1 MFLCLFFCNGMRMYW
16 WTEKQNDDDDDGK
29 WFRRLTSKCDV
40 TNNFGNIQYSRIQWW
55 EKINISWDK
64 IEKEGEGSFSI
75 GRAWINLEILFS
87 HDDNDKIAIVIPS

>member
-1 MFLCLFFCNGMRMYW
+1 MRMYW
-16 WTEKQNDDDDDGK
+16 WTEKQNDDDDGK

-64 IEKEGEGSFSI
+64 RRELGEGFQL
-75 GRAWINLEILFS
+75 GRDWINLDFLSS
-87 HDDNDKIAIVIPS
+87 HDDDKIAIVIPS